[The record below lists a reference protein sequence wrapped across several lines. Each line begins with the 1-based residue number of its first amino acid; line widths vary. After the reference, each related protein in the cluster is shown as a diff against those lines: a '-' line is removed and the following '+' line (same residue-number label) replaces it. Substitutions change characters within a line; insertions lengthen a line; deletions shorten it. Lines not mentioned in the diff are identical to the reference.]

1 MRIWGYLLIILNIA
15 AAGAFTYFA
24 TAVWQKRS
32 EWQFALFKQELVN
45 RGLPLD
51 ATEPPADLDEGALP
65 FDYPYGEQQRLTQ
78 IKPDT
83 LKKLIPTGGA
93 VLGDPSGTVTNQTD
107 EVKRVEKVVFGQLD
121 AIKDPAEKR
130 LRQLILLLNLAR
142 NDERE
147 GAYALLRDLPVP
159 ERRDVAR
166 QSLPFMG
173 RTPAQVS
180 ALRALSALAGVNDAL
195 APNTPAEEFR
205 ERSRLARIALAAWA
219 LAEVPYAVP
228 APLPPLTPSA
238 AAAADETGEKKEDTP
253 VAKYMVEFNRVRD
266 VVEQL
271 AKALTQEPADRM
283 AIDAARKRLAE
294 LTEGDNAVKAAPAK
308 AIIPYIAAVG
318 GNALEN
324 AKDVEE
330 AKAKLLEL
338 MNARATTEAERKAA
352 HALADLLVPP
362 AVKEQPDLEAT
373 QKAQAAQFAANLDA
387 AAAESL
393 RAYFE
398 EAAAKPTTSEK
409 LPPLDFG
416 GTRSA
421 LAQYDAPRDPS
432 QPLRV
437 LRDPGQKRRD
447 VAHLLYH
454 LDAHLGGDAAVRAA
468 WYKTFVRAPA
478 EDEAEGYKLPA
489 ADEALLKA
497 RADWHKRVAA
507 VVGLEAYVDAVEI
520 QATNLNRM
528 IPFLRSRII
537 EAQGSFEEEYQ
548 SVVLRTLYFAR
559 LLNVR
564 EAEVKE
570 QTAIRDD
577 KARQLKVRLDEQKVL
592 EDELA
597 KVTEV
602 AKKATDKLAV
612 KADEVFRI
620 TKQLGEAQDALIG
633 LEEQLRTMETGGP
646 KSKKK

>member
-24 TAVWQKRS
+24 TALWQKRS
-32 EWQFALFKQELVN
+32 EWQFALFKQHLTNV
-45 RGLPLD
+45 GLPLD
-51 ATEPPADLDEGALP
+51 ASEPPADLDEGALP

-83 LKKLIPTGGA
+83 LKKLIPTGGS
-93 VLGDPSGTVTNQTD
+93 VLGDSTGTVTNQTD

-142 NDERE
+142 NEGRE

-159 ERRDVAR
+159 ERRDVTR

-180 ALRALSALAGVNDAL
+180 ALRALAALAGVNDAL
-195 APNTPAEEFR
+195 APNTPAEVFR

-219 LAEVPYAVP
+219 LTEVPYAVP
-228 APLPPLTPSA
+228 APLPPLTPPA
-238 AAAADETGEKKEDTP
+238 PVAADETGEKKEDTP
-253 VAKYMVEFNRVRD
+253 ATKYKDEFKRVQD

-271 AKALTQEPADRM
+271 AKALTKEPADRM

-294 LTEGDNAVKAAPAK
+294 LTEGDNAVTAAPAK

-352 HALADLLVPP
+352 RALADLLVPP
-362 AVKEQPDLEAT
+362 AVKDQPDLEAT
-373 QKAQAAQFAANLDA
+373 QKAQTAQFAANLDA

-409 LPPLDFG
+409 LPALDFG

-454 LDAHLGGDAAVRAA
+454 LDAHLGGDAAVRTA
-468 WYKTFVRAPA
+468 WYKTFVRVPA
-478 EDEAEGYKLPA
+478 EDEAEFKFPA

-577 KARQLKVRLDEQKVL
+577 KAIQLKVRLDEQKVL

-602 AKKATDKLAV
+602 AKKATDKLTV

-646 KSKKK
+646 KPKKK